1 MERLT
6 HNNPEIENRQFAEVF
21 AFALLQSGITPNYEM
36 CERWLREGFVNE
48 VELEDILEAYEN
60 ATT

>member
-1 MERLT
+1 MNAMERLT

-48 VELEDILEAYEN
+48 VDL
-60 ATT
+60 